1 VTVDRHPSL
10 RIDRRTFAE
19 GRFDGCVRLLEQ
31 VLRIKEG
38 MNITESDQMSQPPT
52 APLRGGDLAVRFTA
66 IVGAVVVSAGL
77 FLYAGGWFTPHKL
90 TPAGIINT
98 FEYLNGVHPG
108 FRRNHAKGVCVT
120 GYFESNGQGEAVS
133 KALVFLPGRVPI
145 VGRFALAGGKPY
157 ADDTPKTIRSLA
169 ILFKQPDGQEW
180 RTAMINIPVF
190 VAKTPQAFN
199 EFQLASSPDP
209 ATGKNIPGAMNAF
222 LASHPETAAALQ
234 VIGKHPFS
242 SGFGDSP
249 YYALNAFRFVN
260 AQGES
265 TPVRWFVTPDQTLQA
280 NSAAA
285 TGKNYLFDG
294 LIAKLHA
301 NPLRW
306 HLILTIGQPGDSTSD
321 ATAAW
326 PADRKQIDAG
336 TLTINTI
343 ESEATS
349 PTRDINFDPLVL
361 PDGISPSDD
370 PLLSARSAAYSQ
382 SFTRRESEH
391 KAPSAISTAE
401 VEK

>member
-1 VTVDRHPSL
+1 
-10 RIDRRTFAE
+10 
-19 GRFDGCVRLLEQ
+19 
-31 VLRIKEG
+31 
-38 MNITESDQMSQPPT
+38 MNTTESISQPPA
-52 APLRGGDLAVRFTA
+52 APSPGAGLALRFTA
-66 IVGAVVVSAGL
+66 IVGAIVVTAGL

-90 TPAGIINT
+90 TPARIINT
-98 FEYLNGVHPG
+98 FEYLNGVHSG

-120 GYFESNGQGEAVS
+120 GYFESNGQGQTVS
-133 KALVFLPGRVPI
+133 KAQVFLPGRVPI

-157 ADDTPKTIRSLA
+157 ADDTPQTIRSLA
-169 ILFKQPDGQEW
+169 ILFKQPDGEEW
-180 RTAMINIPVF
+180 RTAMVNIPVF
-190 VAKTPQAFN
+190 VVNTPQAFN

-222 LASHPETAAALQ
+222 LANHPETAVALQ
-234 VIGKHPFS
+234 MIGKHPFS

-265 TPVRWFVTPDQTLQA
+265 TPVRWFVTPDQTSQA

-285 TGKNYLFDG
+285 IDKNYLFDG
-294 LIAKLHA
+294 LIAQLHA
-301 NPLRW
+301 KPLRW
-306 HLILTIGQPGDSTSD
+306 HLILTIGQPGDSTAD

-326 PADRKQIDAG
+326 PPDRRQIDAG
-336 TLTINTI
+336 TLTISTI

-349 PTRDINFDPLVL
+349 PTRDSNFDPLVL

-382 SFTRRESEH
+382 SFTRREREH
-391 KAPSAISTAE
+391 KEPSAISPEE
-401 VEK
+401 VQR

>member
-1 VTVDRHPSL
+1 
-10 RIDRRTFAE
+10 
-19 GRFDGCVRLLEQ
+19 
-31 VLRIKEG
+31 
-38 MNITESDQMSQPPT
+38 MNSTESDRVSQPPA
-52 APLRGGDLAVRFTA
+52 APLRGAGLAVRVTA
-66 IVGAVVVSAGL
+66 IIGALVVSAGL

-90 TPAGIINT
+90 TPAAIVNT
-98 FEYLNGVHPG
+98 FEYLNGAHPG

-120 GYFESNGQGEAVS
+120 GYFESNGQGQTVS
-133 KALVFLPGRVPI
+133 KAQVFRPGRVPI
-145 VGRFALAGGKPY
+145 LGRFALAGGKPY
-157 ADDTPKTIRSLA
+157 AADTPQTVRSLA

-180 RTAMINIPVF
+180 RTAMVNIPVF
-190 VAKTPQAFN
+190 VTNTPQAFN

-222 LASHPETAAALQ
+222 LANHPETAAALQ

-265 TPVRWFVTPDQTLQA
+265 TPVRWFVTPDQTFGT
-280 NSAAA
+280 NSVAA
-285 TGKNYLFDG
+285 TGQNYLFDG
-294 LIAKLHA
+294 LIAQLHA
-301 NPLRW
+301 KPLRW
-306 HLILTIGQPGDSTSD
+306 HLMLTIGQPGDSTAD
-321 ATAAW
+321 ATQAW
-326 PADRKQIDAG
+326 PPDRKQIDAG

-382 SFTRRESEH
+382 SFTRREGEH

>member
-1 VTVDRHPSL
+1 
-10 RIDRRTFAE
+10 
-19 GRFDGCVRLLEQ
+19 
-31 VLRIKEG
+31 
-38 MNITESDQMSQPPT
+38 M
-52 APLRGGDLAVRFTA
+52 
-66 IVGAVVVSAGL
+66 
-77 FLYAGGWFTPHKL
+77 
-90 TPAGIINT
+90 
-98 FEYLNGVHPG
+98 
-108 FRRNHAKGVCVT
+108 
-120 GYFESNGQGEAVS
+120 
-133 KALVFLPGRVPI
+133 
-145 VGRFALAGGKPY
+145 PY
-157 ADDTPKTIRSLA
+157 AADTPQTIRSLA
-169 ILFKQPDGQEW
+169 ILFKQPDGEEW

-190 VAKTPQAFN
+190 VVNTPQAFN
-199 EFQLASSPDP
+199 EFLVASSPDP

-222 LASHPETAAALQ
+222 LAKHPETAAALQ

-265 TPVRWFVTPDQTLQA
+265 TPVRWFVTPDQTSEP

-294 LIAKLHA
+294 LIAQLHA
-301 NPLRW
+301 QPLRW
-306 HLILTIGQPGDSTSD
+306 HLILTIGQPGDSTAD

-326 PADRKQIDAG
+326 PPDRQQIDAG

-382 SFTRRESEH
+382 SFTRREREH
-391 KAPSAISTAE
+391 KEPSAISTAE

>member
-1 VTVDRHPSL
+1 
-10 RIDRRTFAE
+10 
-19 GRFDGCVRLLEQ
+19 
-31 VLRIKEG
+31 
-38 MNITESDQMSQPPT
+38 MNTTESDRISQPPA
-52 APLRGGDLAVRFTA
+52 APLRGAGLAVRLTA
-66 IVGAVVVSAGL
+66 IVGALVVGVGL

-90 TPAGIINT
+90 TPARIIDT
-98 FEYLNGVHPG
+98 FEYVNGVHPG

-133 KALVFLPGRVPI
+133 KALVFRPGRTDI

-157 ADDTPKTIRSLA
+157 ADDTPQTVRSLA
-169 ILFKQPDGQEW
+169 ILLKQPDGEEW
-180 RTAMINIPVF
+180 RTAMVNIPVF
-190 VAKTPQAFN
+190 VVRTPQAFN
-199 EFQLASSPDP
+199 EFNVASSPDP

-222 LASHPETAAALQ
+222 LANHPETAAALKM
-234 VIGKHPFS
+234 IGQHPFS

-265 TPVRWFVTPDQTLQA
+265 TPVRWYVTPDQTFQA
-280 NSAAA
+280 STAAA
-285 TGKNYLFDG
+285 AGKNYLFDA
-294 LIAKLHA
+294 LIAQLHA
-301 NPLRW
+301 KPLRW
-306 HLILTIGQPGDSTSD
+306 HLILTIGQPGDSTAD
-321 ATAAW
+321 ATSAW
-326 PADRKQIDAG
+326 LPDRKQIDAG

-382 SFTRRESEH
+382 SFTRREGEH